1 MNANSRIAS
10 YAKDAQ
16 LRERRRPPL
25 KRLVAT
31 AERDGRSPAKTGR
44 SLSLSN
50 SPGTGHSLCFC
61 FVEKRGAGE
70 TVLGNKFAIL
80 LPREPGRAT
89 LGNTH

>member
-1 MNANSRIAS
+1 
-10 YAKDAQ
+10 
-16 LRERRRPPL
+16 
-25 KRLVAT
+25 
-31 AERDGRSPAKTGR
+31 
-44 SLSLSN
+44 LSLSN